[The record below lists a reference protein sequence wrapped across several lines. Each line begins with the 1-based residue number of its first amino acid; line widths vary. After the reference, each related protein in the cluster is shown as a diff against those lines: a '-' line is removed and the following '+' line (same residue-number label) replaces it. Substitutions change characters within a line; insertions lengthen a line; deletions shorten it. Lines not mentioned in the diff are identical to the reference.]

1 MVKSLPANA
10 GDVGSIP
17 MSGRFPWR
25 RKWQPTPVVLLGK
38 SHRQR
43 SLVGY
48 SPRGRRVRHD
58 LATTQQQFIKSLRMF
73 MFSGPEIALVG
84 IYLVT
89 SLFQDSPAPGSVG
102 LFSSG
107 SPSLSP
113 FLVFF
118 KALPPAEMTGWNC
131 QKVTPMIAGIF
142 LICRPLPRPPR
153 D

>member
-1 MVKSLPANA
+1 MVKNLPANA

-17 MSGRFPWR
+17 RSGRFPWR
-25 RKWQPTPVVLLGK
+25 RKWQPTPVFLLGK

-43 SLVGY
+43 SPAGY
-48 SPRGRRVRHD
+48 SPWGGRVRHD

-73 MFSGPEIALVG
+73 MFFDPEIALLG
-84 IYLVT
+84 IYLIT

-107 SPSLSP
+107 SPFLSP

-118 KALPPAEMTGWNC
+118 KALPPAEVTGWNC
-131 QKVTPMIAGIF
+131 Q
-142 LICRPLPRPPR
+142 RR
-153 D
+153 